1 MHPPLICSAGPI
13 SLFVLQLGYLAT
25 EAPLLTWL
33 PLLACAAAAA
43 AGFMLREKAL
53 LWAAT
58 GGLAVFALTIWQVT
72 RHGPA
77 LHAARY
83 IHCGRDA
90 CCSRPPRH

>member
-1 MHPPLICSAGPI
+1 
-13 SLFVLQLGYLAT
+13 
-25 EAPLLTWL
+25 
-33 PLLACAAAAA
+33 
-43 AGFMLREKAL
+43 MLREKAL